1 MIEKLTEAQLAE
13 IESVTLG
20 HYSDNAESFWQGT
33 RDHDVSQNY
42 AALLNCF
49 PKPQSLDI
57 LDLGCGPG
65 RDLVY
70 FQSMGHRPV
79 GLDGSAAFCAMA
91 RANAGCKVLHQQ
103 FLSLSLPDSTFNAV
117 FANASLF
124 HVPRQALPNVF
135 RQLHTT
141 LIAGGILFIS
151 NPRGNGEGWQGERFG
166 NFMEYDTTKDYLEA
180 AGFTLLRHY
189 YRPGG
194 LPRDAQPWL
203 ATVSQKVEACG
214 NASGAQLCD

>member
-42 AALLNCF
+42 AALLHCF

-79 GLDGSAAFCAMA
+79 GLDGSAAFCEMA

-180 AGFTLLRHY
+180 AGFTLLKHY
-189 YRPGG
+189 YRPEG

>member
-1 MIEKLTEAQLAE
+1 MIEKLTEIQLAE

-103 FLSLSLPDSTFNAV
+103 FLSLSLHDSTFNAV

-135 RQLHTT
+135 KQLHTT
-141 LIAGGILFIS
+141 LIAGGILFMS

-189 YRPGG
+189 YRPEG

>member
-79 GLDGSAAFCAMA
+79 GLDGSAAFCEMA
-91 RANAGCKVLHQQ
+91 RAHSGCKVLHQQ

-135 RQLHTT
+135 SQLHTT
-141 LIAGGILFIS
+141 LITGGILFIS

-189 YRPGG
+189 YRPEG
-194 LPRDAQPWL
+194 LPKDAQPWL
-203 ATVSQKVEACG
+203 ATVSQKVEASD
-214 NASGAQLCD
+214 NPS

>member
-57 LDLGCGPG
+57 LDLGCDPG

-103 FLSLSLPDSTFNAV
+103 FLSLSLPDSTFHAV

-180 AGFTLLRHY
+180 AGFTLLKHY
-189 YRPGG
+189 YRPEG

>member
-1 MIEKLTEAQLAE
+1 MIEKLTEIQLAE

-189 YRPGG
+189 YRPEG

>member
-1 MIEKLTEAQLAE
+1 MIEKLTEIQLAE

-135 RQLHTT
+135 KQLHTT
-141 LIAGGILFIS
+141 LIAGGILFMS

-189 YRPGG
+189 YRPEG

>member
-42 AALLNCF
+42 AALLHCF

-79 GLDGSAAFCAMA
+79 GLDGSAAFCEMA
-91 RANAGCKVLHQQ
+91 RAHSGCKVLHQQ
-103 FLSLSLPDSTFNAV
+103 FLSLSLPDSAFNAV

-166 NFMEYDTTKDYLEA
+166 NFMEYDATKDYLEA
-180 AGFTLLRHY
+180 AGFTLLKHY
-189 YRPGG
+189 YRPEG

-203 ATVSQKVEACG
+203 ATVSQKVGACG